1 MADQLQFRG
10 GTTAEYGSFV
20 GADRE
25 ITVDTT
31 LKALRIHDGSTTGG
45 HLVINKAD
53 VETLIAALQTSS
65 SYNLAQENTART
77 EAIAAVT
84 AALNSAIAARDA
96 ADVATLTTAQSYADT
111 AVSNI
116 VGGAPGL
123 LDTLNE
129 LAAAIGDDEN
139 FIATITSANS
149 ALGVRL
155 TALETDTTSATAVA
169 AVQTDVDANEAAA
182 LSARNAIQSDV
193 DANEAAALAARTAIQ
208 ADVDQNEADADTAIA
223 AVQSAVNLR
232 ATLDDPT
239 FTTKIKSPEF
249 HSAGS
254 HLKFKADTNDI
265 VFYPNNTETLQI
277 TRHHGT
283 GHPTFTANGGT
294 GEFKFNQ
301 ITDLAGGL
309 KIGGTEVTATA
320 AQLNT
325 VAGCTSGVQA
335 QIDAEETA
343 RTAAD
348 TNLSGRLDTLESDPI
363 TASAVA
369 SAVATEAANRAT
381 GDTNEASTRGAAD
394 LALQAAIDAAAAAD
408 SAARVILQAAIDTIN
423 IDRTQLEER
432 LLHAGLST
440 GNLYVTNFTGG

>member
-77 EAIAAVT
+77 EAIATVT
-84 AALNSAIAARDA
+84 AALNAAIAARDA

-129 LAAAIGDDEN
+129 LAAAIGDDED
-139 FIATITSANS
+139 FITTITSANTVLSGRIDTLEVDPTTAS
-149 ALGVRL
+149 AVSAVSTAL
-155 TALETDTTSATAVA
+155 TAETSA
-169 AVQTDVDANEAAA
+169 
-182 LSARNAIQSDV
+182 
-193 DANEAAALAARTAIQ
+193 RT
-208 ADVDQNEADADTAIA
+208 
-223 AVQSAVNLR
+223 S
-232 ATLDDPT
+232 
-239 FTTKIKSPEF
+239 
-249 HSAGS
+249 
-254 HLKFKADTNDI
+254 
-265 VFYPNNTETLQI
+265 
-277 TRHHGT
+277 
-283 GHPTFTANGGT
+283 
-294 GEFKFNQ
+294 
-301 ITDLAGGL
+301 
-309 KIGGTEVTATA
+309 
-320 AQLNT
+320 
-325 VAGCTSGVQA
+325 
-335 QIDAEETA
+335 
-343 RTAAD
+343 AD

-369 SAVATEAANRAT
+369 SSVATEAANRAT

-394 LALQAAIDAAAAAD
+394 LALQAAIDAAATAD
-408 SAARVILQAAIDTIN
+408 SAARAILQAAIDTIN

>member
-31 LKALRIHDGSTTGG
+31 LKALRVHDGTTVGG
-45 HLVINKAD
+45 HLLINKED

-65 SYNLAQENTART
+65 TLNLNQETSDRTA
-77 EAIAAVT
+77 AITAVT
-84 AALNSAIAARDA
+84 AALNAAITARDA
-96 ADVATLTTAQSYADT
+96 ADVATLTSAQSYADT

-129 LAAAIGDDEN
+129 LAAAIGDDED
-139 FIATITSANS
+139 FITTMTSANS

-155 TALETDTTSATAVA
+155 TALEADTTNATAVA
-169 AVQTDVDANEAAA
+169 AVQT
-182 LSARNAIQSDV
+182 DV

-343 RTAAD
+343 RTSAD